1 MTTIPDRIVE
11 VRIGQ
16 SGGAGFSWAGPL
28 FITFDVEPHA
38 GRTPSKG
45 TVVLNNL
52 NNDSVAY
59 IESPNQVIQ
68 LLAGET
74 VPNLLFQGD
83 IHPRDSGTKWNGPT
97 RVTTIKAA
105 DGRRIFRDTNFTG
118 SYPPNTE
125 RDTILPDVIAAMGVK
140 SGYIV
145 TLPPKQYPAGWV
157 WAGRG
162 ARALDDLL
170 GPDATWSIQNGALQI
185 LLTGEPLPGNAVVI
199 SAATGMIGSPER
211 TKNGA
216 NFRHRLDPRIRPG
229 GPVRIE
235 SREFTG
241 DCRVTKARHLGDSW
255 GQRWETSGSAVLI

>member
-1 MTTIPDRIVE
+1 MTTIPERIVQ
-11 VRIGQ
+11 VRVGQ
-16 SGGAGFSWAGPL
+16 SGAAGFQWTGPL
-28 FITFDVEPHA
+28 YITFDVEVHT

-45 TVVLNNL
+45 TIALHNL
-52 NNDSVAY
+52 KDDSVAF
-59 IESPNQVIQ
+59 IESPNQVVQ

-83 IHPRDSGTKWNGPT
+83 VHPRDSGTKWNGPT

-105 DGRRIFRDTNFTG
+105 DGRRIFRDANFTG
-118 SYPPNTE
+118 SYPPNTT
-125 RDTILPDVIAAMGVK
+125 RDTILPDVIAAMAIP
-140 SGYIV
+140 SGYIA

-170 GPDATWSIQNGALQI
+170 GSDATWSIQRGALQI
-185 LLTGEPLPGNAVVI
+185 LLANTPIPGNAVVI

-216 NFRHRLDPRIRPG
+216 NFRHILDPRIRPG

-235 SREFTG
+235 SKKFTG
-241 DCRVTKARHLGDSW
+241 DCRVTKAQHFGDSR
-255 GQRWETSGSAVLI
+255 GQRWETSGSAVAV